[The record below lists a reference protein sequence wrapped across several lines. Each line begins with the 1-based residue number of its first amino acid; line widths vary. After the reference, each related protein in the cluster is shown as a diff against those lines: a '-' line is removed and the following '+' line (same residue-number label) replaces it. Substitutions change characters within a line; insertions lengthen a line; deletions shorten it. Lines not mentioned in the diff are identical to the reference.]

1 MVRDHNEL
9 ADLQEPMSDTKKVSD
24 FMKGIKDPKLSVG
37 KTVCDG
43 DNHKLTDFEACQQ

>member
-1 MVRDHNEL
+1 MVRYHNEL

-37 KTVCDG
+37 KTVVDG
-43 DNHKLTDFEACQQ
+43 DNHKLADFEACKQ